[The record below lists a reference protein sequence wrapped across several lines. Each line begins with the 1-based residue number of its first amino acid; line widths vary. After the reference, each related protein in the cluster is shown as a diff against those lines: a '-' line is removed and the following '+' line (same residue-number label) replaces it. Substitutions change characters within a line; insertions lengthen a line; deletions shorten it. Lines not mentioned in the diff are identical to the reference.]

1 MAMKSVAAQNIA
13 QASSGKNWVYSTGD
27 SAYAGAT
34 GGTVYG
40 VTVLRFDVPAFSGL
54 SEAVDV
60 ALISYTGLGTDVTL
74 RWALCTSDANR
85 ELYMKTTEEVA
96 DSYQVGSGTISIP
109 DVTSTSEARKFQVP
123 TTKIKGGNT
132 YYLFLWA
139 YNQTGLSIRA
149 ASSGWGE
156 HSVSVG
162 YNLGVV
168 RLKDKRYMVYV
179 KLGGVA
185 RQMIPYVKTPS
196 GLRPGG

>member
-1 MAMKSVAAQNIA
+1 MAMKSVSAQNIM
-13 QASSGKNWVYSTGD
+13 QASNGNSWAYTTGE
-27 SAYAGAT
+27 AIYAGAT

-40 VTVLRFDVPAFSGL
+40 VAILRFDVPAFAGV
-54 SEAVDV
+54 SESLDV
-60 ALISYTGLGTDVTL
+60 ALISYIGMGADVTL

-96 DSYQVGSGTISIP
+96 DDNQIGSGTVTIP
-109 DVTSTSEARKFQVP
+109 DVTSTSVARKFQVP
-123 TTKIKGGNT
+123 ATKIKGGNT

-149 ASSGWGE
+149 ASSDWGE
-156 HSVSVG
+156 HSVSIG
-162 YNLGVV
+162 YNLGVF
-168 RLKDKRYMVYV
+168 RLKDKRHMVYV

-185 RQMIPYVKTPS
+185 RQMITYVKMPS

>member
-13 QASSGKNWVYSTGD
+13 QASSGKNWVYSTVD

-40 VTVLRFDVPAFSGL
+40 VTVLRFDVPAFSGA
-54 SEAVDV
+54 SEVLDV

-85 ELYMKTTEEVA
+85 ELYTKTTAEVT
-96 DSYQVGSGTISIP
+96 DNNQIGSGAVTIP

-123 TTKIKGGNT
+123 ATKIKGGNT

-149 ASSGWGE
+149 ASSGWGD
-156 HSVSVG
+156 HSVSIG
-162 YNLGVV
+162 YNLGVF
-168 RLKDKRYMVYV
+168 RLKDKRHMAYV

-185 RQMIPYVKTPS
+185 RQMITYVKTPS